1 MHCGPIPENP
11 SELLS
16 SDRMRAML
24 QESMA
29 TYRFVIL
36 DSPPLLNRA
45 DSRILGS
52 MVGATILVVKG
63 GETPRQVV
71 QYAESQA
78 RSVGTNLIGVV
89 LNNLGK
95 SMNDYSYYSVPR
107 PKEEVAEV

>member
-1 MHCGPIPENP
+1 MKALI
-11 SELLS
+11 
-16 SDRMRAML
+16 

-71 QYAESQA
+71 QYAQSQV

-89 LNNLGK
+89 LNNMGISLH
-95 SMNDYSYYSVPR
+95 DYSYYACAR
-107 PKEEVAEV
+107 PNAEASAA

>member
-1 MHCGPIPENP
+1 
-11 SELLS
+11 
-16 SDRMRAML
+16 
-24 QESMA
+24 MA

-89 LNNLGK
+89 LNNLSK

-107 PKEEVAEV
+107 PQVETTED